1 MKKNKEIR
9 SQSTEVRAAG
19 DGRTISGYA
28 LVFDQETDM
37 GYYRER
43 IDRSALASANM
54 DDVRALFN
62 HNSDY
67 ILARTASNTL
77 KLEVD
82 QAGLR
87 YEFEAPNTTTG
98 NDVLEMVRRGD
109 LSGSSFAFF
118 VRGDKWDE
126 MDRETPLRT
135 ITDISEMLD
144 VGPVTYPAY
153 SQTSV
158 SARSVESMQNEQH
171 KDVNYQ
177 FRRQRELDIINF
189 E

>member
-9 SQSTEVRAAG
+9 SQNTEVRAAKE
-19 DGRTISGYA
+19 GRTISGYA

-43 IDRSALASANM
+43 IDRQALKEANM

-67 ILARTASNTL
+67 VLARTASNTL
-77 KLEVD
+77 VLEVD
-82 QAGLR
+82 DKGLR
-87 YEFEAPNTTTG
+87 YEFEAPNTTAG

-126 MDRETPLRT
+126 KDRDTPLRT

-153 SQTSV
+153 TQTSV
-158 SARSVESMQNEQH
+158 TARSVQAMQQEQGKNEVH
-171 KDVNYQ
+171 Q
-177 FRRQRELDIINF
+177 FRRKRELDLINIA
-189 E
+189 

>member
-9 SQSTEVRAAG
+9 SQNTEVRAVG
-19 DGRTISGYA
+19 DGRTIYGYA

-43 IDRSALASANM
+43 IDRKALDKANM

-77 KLEVD
+77 VLEVD
-82 QAGLR
+82 EKGLR

-98 NDVLEMVRRGD
+98 NDVLEMVERGD

-118 VRGDKWDE
+118 VRGDQWDE
-126 MDRETPLRT
+126 KDKEKPLRT

-153 SQTSV
+153 NQTSV
-158 SARSVESMQNEQH
+158 SARSVEHMQQKQN
-171 KDVNYQ
+171 KDANYQ
-177 FRRQRELDIINF
+177 FRRRRELDLINF